1 LFDKLWILVPP
12 SQAYGSKGMVDLV
25 KPNEDLFYD
34 LIIMDVNGMAEKVL
48 AN

>member
-1 LFDKLWILVPP
+1 
-12 SQAYGSKGMVDLV
+12 MVDLV